1 MTIRTREDEEYFQLT
16 PKMWQHPTGA
26 LIIGLP
32 STDQDKEI
40 TDLYALKPEAQPPQ
54 TLEDFAQLDLQDD
67 VVHLESPSWRTKARS
82 LNTPQWEAT
91 Q

>member
-1 MTIRTREDEEYFQLT
+1 MTIRTREDEEYLSLT

-32 STDQDKEI
+32 STSKDRI
-40 TDLYALKPEAQPPQ
+40 VDLYALKPKAEVPQ
-54 TLEDFAQLDLQDD
+54 NLEDFAQLDLQDD
-67 VVHLESPSWRTKARS
+67 VVHLENPSWRTKARS
-82 LNTPQWEAT
+82 LNHPQWEAS

>member
-1 MTIRTREDEEYFQLT
+1 MTIRNAQDEEYFQLE

-32 STDQDKEI
+32 SINQDREI
-40 TDLYALKPEAQPPQ
+40 TDLYKLKPEASPPQ

-67 VVHLESPSWRTKARS
+67 VVHLDNPSVRTKLRS
-82 LNTPQWEAT
+82 LNTPQWEAS